1 MSNTTEQDL
10 AEICQIFSNL
20 LKVSTLEIREHL
32 SLFIKVDP
40 TIKNCLYYLSKIED
54 DDLKNSATMGM
65 QYLVNF
71 KKSPFHEK

>member
-1 MSNTTEQDL
+1 MSLISNQEL
-10 AEICQIFSNL
+10 AELCQIFSKL
-20 LKVSTLEIREHL
+20 LNVSDIEIQEHL

-54 DDLKNSATMGM
+54 DNLKNSAAIGM

-71 KKSPFHEK
+71 KQSPFHE